1 MLLLAEETS
10 VGHSY
15 YESRHLGWMMFGW
28 ARSWARE
35 LIFHLVNGK
44 KKNFH
49 SNVKWSWHVVKI
61 KTHLGPEESVQWVK
75 YFLYKIEDPDSFTRT
90 HMKKPDMVL
99 CACKLSAGRFGGRDR
114 QTPGPQSL
122 SSRLVR
128 HPVFQNNLGRTWWTT
143 SDILQA
149 PHSHENIHIHTH
161 INTHVYP
168 CVYIHKYMNTPVY
181 IYIHMHIHT
190 YHFPYPL
197 SLL

>member
-75 YFLYKIEDPDSFTRT
+75 YFLYKIEGPDSFTRT

-114 QTPGPQSL
+114 QTPGPQLL

-128 HPVFQNNLGRTWWTT
+128 HRLSKQPRPNLMNNIWHPPGSTFTWK
-143 SDILQA
+143 
-149 PHSHENIHIHTH
+149 HTF
-161 INTHVYP
+161 TH
-168 CVYIHKYMNTPVY
+168 
-181 IYIHMHIHT
+181 
-190 YHFPYPL
+190 PYQYTCIPMCICT
-197 SLL
+197 